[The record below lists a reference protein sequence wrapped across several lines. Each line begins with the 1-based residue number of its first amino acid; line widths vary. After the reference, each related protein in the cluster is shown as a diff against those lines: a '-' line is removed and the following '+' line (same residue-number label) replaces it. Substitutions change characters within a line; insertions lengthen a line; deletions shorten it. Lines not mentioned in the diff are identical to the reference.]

1 MKRNRAAQG
10 DHDEDINGNK
20 KVGGS
25 GKKRMKAE
33 DRDAIASLMRKA
45 ARSPSTEATTLYDK
59 AGHLADS
66 LDDEVGSRR
75 AFLELGDAY
84 SSLAES
90 GMIKSKRLEFYKKS
104 LTSLGKAVSSCW
116 SLHPGPTARSV
127 QGKVFRVITLVVEFV
142 KTIECEK
149 TRNICLEQAVRSMEI
164 CGKHW
169 LELVCMAKGRLAQA
183 EMLNDMA
190 VVAISDKKFKQGI
203 YLLSE
208 MYRPLELTRESME
221 KLEKEGK
228 MLVPVVKEM
237 QADLAMIRAEY
248 QTHTA
253 MAKGLQALDIAED
266 MVEDALRGRE
276 EMSVELVWDA
286 LDMLKQA
293 ALVSGDVEVEANA
306 RGKMG
311 LIYLNILKLEDIAKA
326 YLSNAMDLV
335 KTLTME
341 NTVNLYS
348 FSWYAEVA
356 KAWNELQ
363 DEVIKRE
370 EDIWAKEKEPLLQD
384 KEVKRSLK
392 LIEAMEFDDV
402 EESAKFLFEYFEP
415 DHLKEKVTFEAF
427 KKEASVKGFINDPKK
442 MLMKLI
448 IHWHPDKVSKETEE
462 NKKWFIICEEITK
475 KLTAKYSL
483 MKG

>member
-1 MKRNRAAQG
+1 
-10 DHDEDINGNK
+10 
-20 KVGGS
+20 
-25 GKKRMKAE
+25 
-33 DRDAIASLMRKA
+33 
-45 ARSPSTEATTLYDK
+45 
-59 AGHLADS
+59 
-66 LDDEVGSRR
+66 
-75 AFLELGDAY
+75 
-84 SSLAES
+84 
-90 GMIKSKRLEFYKKS
+90 MIKSKRLEFYKKS
-104 LTSLGKAVSSCW
+104 LTSLGKAVRSCW

-149 TRNICLEQAVRSMEI
+149 TRNIC
-164 CGKHW
+164 

-293 ALVSGDVEVEANA
+293 ALVSGDVEVGANA
-306 RGKMG
+306 RGKM
-311 LIYLNILKLEDIAKA
+311 
-326 YLSNAMDLV
+326 
-335 KTLTME
+335 
-341 NTVNLYS
+341 
-348 FSWYAEVA
+348 
-356 KAWNELQ
+356 
-363 DEVIKRE
+363 
-370 EDIWAKEKEPLLQD
+370 
-384 KEVKRSLK
+384 
-392 LIEAMEFDDV
+392 
-402 EESAKFLFEYFEP
+402 
-415 DHLKEKVTFEAF
+415 
-427 KKEASVKGFINDPKK
+427 
-442 MLMKLI
+442 
-448 IHWHPDKVSKETEE
+448 
-462 NKKWFIICEEITK
+462 
-475 KLTAKYSL
+475 
-483 MKG
+483 

>member
-1 MKRNRAAQG
+1 MKRNRASQG
-10 DHDEDINGNK
+10 NDEDINGNK
-20 KVGGS
+20 KVSGS
-25 GKKRMKAE
+25 TNKRMKAD

-45 ARSPSTEATTLYDK
+45 AKSSSIDATTFYEK
-59 AGHLADS
+59 AGNLANS
-66 LDDEVGSRR
+66 LEDEVGTRR
-75 AFLELGDAY
+75 AFIELGDAY

-90 GMIKSKRLEFYKKS
+90 GMIKTKRLEFYKKS
-104 LTSLGKAVSSCW
+104 LSSFGKAVSSCQN
-116 SLHPGPTARSV
+116 LHPGPTARSV
-127 QGKVFRVITLVVEFV
+127 QGSVFRVIAQVVEFV

-149 TRNICLEQAVRSMEI
+149 TRNICLEQAVRAMEMS
-164 CGKHW
+164 GKHW
-169 LELVCMAKGRLAQA
+169 LELVCMAKSRLAQA

-190 VVAISDKKFKQGI
+190 VVAISDKKFKEGI

-208 MYRPLELTRESME
+208 MYRPLELTRESMG
-221 KLEKEGK
+221 KLENNGK
-228 MLVPVVKEM
+228 MVVPVVKEM
-237 QADLAMIRAEY
+237 QADLAIIRTEY

-253 MAKGLQALDIAED
+253 MAQGLQALDIAEE

-276 EMSVELVWDA
+276 EMSVDLVWDA

-341 NTVNLYS
+341 NMVNLYS
-348 FSWYAEVA
+348 FHWYAEVA
-356 KAWNELQ
+356 QAWNELQ
-363 DEVIKRE
+363 DEVLKRE

-392 LIEAMEFDDV
+392 LIEGMEINDV
-402 EESAKFLFEYFEP
+402 EESAEFLFEYFEP

-427 KKEASVKGFINDPKK
+427 KKEATTKGFINDPKK

-448 IHWHPDKVSKETEE
+448 VHWHPDKVNKETEE
-462 NKKWFIICEEITK
+462 NKKWYIICEEITK

-483 MKG
+483 MKC